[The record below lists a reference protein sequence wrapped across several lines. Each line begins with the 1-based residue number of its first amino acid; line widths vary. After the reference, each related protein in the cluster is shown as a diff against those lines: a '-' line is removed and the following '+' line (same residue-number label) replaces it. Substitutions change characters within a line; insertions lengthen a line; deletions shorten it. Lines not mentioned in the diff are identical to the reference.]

1 LPVVPIIEASQRE
14 YPVAD
19 NILRRPSVTNPVVQY
34 RDEAHLLDILGKQ
47 VLAPAEVLYAALK
60 PRAVI

>member
-1 LPVVPIIEASQRE
+1 
-14 YPVAD
+14 VAD

-34 RDEAHLLDILGKQ
+34 RDEAHLLDILDKQ